1 MYTYK
6 PKDRLPLEVNFM
18 LRMIDNSEI
27 YKCRE
32 RDRDDYDI
40 KKAAKHLSE
49 IIKSSQNKSDQKKK

>member
-1 MYTYK
+1 
-6 PKDRLPLEVNFM
+6 M